1 MDRDVEVKE
10 WKAALGALLDE
21 GVQKSDE
28 WKPVIH
34 DNDDVEKLHA
44 ALAGWAYMFGPTDI
58 KGLLGAPILSCILDS
73 AYAMG
78 YEAGKRAGD
87 LSVFEQ

>member
-1 MDRDVEVKE
+1 MPLTLR
-10 WKAALGALLDE
+10 LDL
-21 GVQKSDE
+21 D
-28 WKPVIH
+28 
-34 DNDDVEKLHA
+34 
-44 ALAGWAYMFGPTDI
+44 
-58 KGLLGAPILSCILDS
+58 GLYEDGYYYS